1 MPLQVLSRPLGLP
14 DPVVRVA
21 EPGLLFAETCN
32 LLDVTGL
39 LAYRSPM
46 VQDSDPVYEN
56 VADLLQRSRV
66 ELIARDVVDDP
77 MMYFGQGEWSMYLL
91 HSTHDPVVVSDP
103 RVIEVLEVINSFKVT
118 GPILPTEAGLEF
130 HHRLRRLHD
139 IKELTG

>member
-39 LAYRSPM
+39 LVYRSPM
-46 VQDSDPVYEN
+46 VQDTDPIYEN
-56 VADLLQRSRV
+56 VADLLERSRV
-66 ELIARDVVDDP
+66 ELTARDIVEDP

-91 HSTHDPVVVSDP
+91 HSTQSPVPRDP
-103 RVIEVLEVINSFKVT
+103 RVVEMLEVIDTFKVT
-118 GPILPTEAGLEF
+118 GPILPTEAGFEF
-130 HHRLRRLHD
+130 HHRLKRLHN
-139 IKELTG
+139 IKELIG

>member
-39 LAYRSPM
+39 LVYRSPM

-56 VADLLQRSRV
+56 VADLLKRSRV
-66 ELIARDVVDDP
+66 ELTARDVIDDP

-91 HSTHDPVVVSDP
+91 HSTQAPVPRDP
-103 RVIEVLEVINSFKVT
+103 RVLEVLEIIDTFKVT
-118 GPILPTEAGLEF
+118 GPILPTEAGFEF
-130 HHRLRRLHD
+130 HERLRRLHGS
-139 IKELTG
+139 KELTSQ